1 MRFGILIY
9 EGVEPVDLA
18 TYGVLSMARRVAPEI
33 SIFTVAP
40 AKGLVAFSNGLMVLA
55 DYGFRDC
62 PPCDA
67 LIVTGGPGW
76 MAQTSNPAMLS
87 FLRAYKPSQVTAGVC
102 TGGMIMAAAGLLD
115 GLPATTK
122 REVIGTEVPPVNLL
136 RERHRSVQVEES
148 AGLVDCGAIVT
159 GGGVTLG
166 IDATLHLL
174 ARLLGQRVADETA
187 RIMEYSR
194 AWRANRE
201 AMPVIVQEPS
211 AHT

>member
-9 EGVEPVDLA
+9 DGVEPVDLA
-18 TYGVLSMARRVAPEI
+18 TFGVLSMARRVAPEI

-40 AKGLVAFSNGLMVLA
+40 QKGAVAFSNGLTVLA
-55 DYGFRDC
+55 QYGYADC
-62 PPCDA
+62 PACDA

-76 MAQTSNPAMLS
+76 MAQCSNDATLA
-87 FLRAYKPSQVTAGVC
+87 FLRDYKPQRVVAGVC

-115 GLPATTK
+115 GCAATTK
-122 REVIGTEVPPVNLL
+122 QEVIGAEVPPVRLM
-136 RERHRSVQVEES
+136 RERHPKVAVTEHASI
-148 AGLVDCGAIVT
+148 VDCGHVVT

-174 ARLLGQRVADETA
+174 ERLLGERVANETA

-194 AWRANRE
+194 AWRANKE
-201 AMPVIVQEPS
+201 ALPVVVQ
-211 AHT
+211 

>member
-1 MRFGILIY
+1 MRFGILVY

-40 AKGLVAFSNGLMVLA
+40 AKGPVAFANGLTVMA
-55 DYGFRDC
+55 DHGFADC

-76 MAQTSNPAMLS
+76 MAQCSNPAMLG
-87 FLRAYKPSQVTAGVC
+87 FLRDYRPARVTAGVC

-115 GLPATTK
+115 GYRATTK
-122 REVIGTEVPPVNLL
+122 REAIGAEVPPVDLL
-136 RERHRSVQVEES
+136 RERHPAVHVEERAS
-148 AGLVDCGAIVT
+148 LVDCGAIVT

-201 AMPVIVQEPS
+201 AMPVIV
-211 AHT
+211 A